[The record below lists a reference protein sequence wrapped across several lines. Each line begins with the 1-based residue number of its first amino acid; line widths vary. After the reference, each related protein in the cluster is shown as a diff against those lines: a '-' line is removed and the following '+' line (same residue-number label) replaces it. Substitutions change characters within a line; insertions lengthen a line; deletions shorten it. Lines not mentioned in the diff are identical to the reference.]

1 MQNPLTKILVV
12 PVYFLVTFC
21 TTIGQN
27 PKIIATKP
35 VQKVISRIL
44 TADQLFLTQGTFL
57 LRNNNDYRYLS
68 VNVKDPLPRAGSL
81 VNIWGFLNNPS
92 YQEWQFVLQDNGFYR
107 IKSGSGFFLTQKRA
121 LVPTLDPE
129 INEDSQ
135 LWEITELNDG
145 FYTLKSKTNK
155 FLVNVD
161 QRRRDG
167 ALVGFANTVN
177 GADKQKWHL
186 IKVAGDRRKM
196 TTFIPQTMG
205 FHFPNGFAGVD
216 ASYRY
221 GGLCGGMVYSSLDY
235 YNRSRAIPAQNYIPA
250 NRTPLQS
257 YIFGRQNDAAMVNQL
272 DKWTELR
279 MNPFGWRDAE
289 FYEWGLQGYNGGRL
303 EELKQ
308 LIDAGR
314 PAPLGLY
321 EGGTTNFEGRKSGDH
336 QVLAVGY
343 DVGRYKGDKGKYK
356 QEMKIYIYDPNFPNE
371 MLTLVPDISRTCY
384 FSVEH
389 GQTWRTYFV
398 DKKYSPKTPPEPTA
412 FNANEPEGSIRH
424 IYVTFRTGGDDLRGG
439 NDNVYLTVNYR
450 DGSKQTFNNLNGSAR
465 WVDNYDET
473 VPLVLNRPV
482 RKSDITSFTIE
493 TTFGG
498 GIGGDN
504 WNLDYFIVTNGGN
517 INIVCANCEG
527 DALKPLFRF
536 TGDQKT
542 YTVMMR

>member
-1 MQNPLTKILVV
+1 MRKLLIRRLTLVSF
-12 PVYFLVTFC
+12 Y
-21 TTIGQN
+21 
-27 PKIIATKP
+27 IATLSNISAQTPQIIKVKP
-35 VQKVISRIL
+35 VNGYVTRIL
-44 TADQLFLTQGTFL
+44 NADQLFLTQGSFL
-57 LRNNNDYRYLS
+57 IRTNKDYRYLS
-68 VNVKDPLPRAGSL
+68 VNANDPSPRAGSL
-81 VNIWGFLNNPS
+81 VNIWAYRNS
-92 YQEWQFVLQDNGFYR
+92 AAYQEWQFVLQDNGFYR
-107 IKSGSGFFLTQKRA
+107 IKSGSGLFLTQKRA

-129 INEDSQ
+129 LNEDSQ
-135 LWEITELNDG
+135 LWSITELADG
-145 FYTLKSKTNK
+145 FYTIKSKTNK
-155 FLVNVD
+155 FLVNAD
-161 QRRRDG
+161 TRLRDG
-167 ALVGFANTVN
+167 ALAGFANSVT
-177 GADKQKWHL
+177 GADKQKWQL
-186 IKVAGDRRKM
+186 IKVSGDRRKM
-196 TTFIPQTMG
+196 TSFIPQTMG
-205 FHFPNGFAGVD
+205 FHFYNGFYGID
-216 ASYRY
+216 ASFRY
-221 GGLCGGMVYSSLDY
+221 GGLCGGMVYSALDY
-235 YNRSRAIPAQNYIPA
+235 YYAHMTIPAQDYIPA

-257 YIFGRQNDAAMVNQL
+257 YIYGRQNDAAMVNQL

-279 MNPFGWRDAE
+279 MNPFGWRDNE
-289 FYEWGLQGYNGGRL
+289 FYEWGLQGYNGGRV
-303 EELKQ
+303 EELKK
-308 LIDAGR
+308 LIDDGY

-321 EGGTTNFEGRKSGDH
+321 EGGTTNFAGKKSGDH

-371 MLTLVPDISRTCY
+371 MLTLVPDISRSCF

-398 DKKYSPKTPPEPTA
+398 DKKYSPKRPPVPAA

-450 DGSKQTFNNLNGSAR
+450 DGSKQTFNNVNGSSR

-482 RKSDITSFTIE
+482 RKSDIISFTIE

-517 INIVCANCEG
+517 ITFVCDNC
-527 DALKPLFRF
+527 DDSKPKPICRF
-536 TGDQKT
+536 TGDRKT
-542 YTVMMR
+542 YTIDVR